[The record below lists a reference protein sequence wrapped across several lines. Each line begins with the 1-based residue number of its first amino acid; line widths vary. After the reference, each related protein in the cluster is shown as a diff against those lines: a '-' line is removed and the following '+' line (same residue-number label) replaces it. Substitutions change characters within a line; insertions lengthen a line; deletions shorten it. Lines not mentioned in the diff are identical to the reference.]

1 MKSFRIRSCVALEAE
16 KAREKEGKRA
26 AREGRVGDWT
36 ARQCAAAEE
45 AGIAR
50 CGETVERKAFS
61 EELLKKRVG
70 ERCCDARARGR
81 MKTLQMA
88 GTRPT

>member
-50 CGETVERKAFS
+50 AAGK
-61 EELLKKRVG
+61 LL
-70 ERCCDARARGR
+70 RGR
-81 MKTLQMA
+81 LSVKSC
-88 GTRPT
+88 